1 MPRPQEHKALA
12 PIFTKEWLGKVR
24 SKLMEFLSLQMKGSN
39 SFNQSAPSRRVSQ
52 LHELYY
58 NSLSSVNSSR
68 EDCKENC
75 NHSMEIDTLKKENH

>member
-1 MPRPQEHKALA
+1 
-12 PIFTKEWLGKVR
+12 
-24 SKLMEFLSLQMKGSN
+24 MEFLSLQMKGSN

-52 LHELYY
+52 LQELYY
-58 NSLSSVNSSR
+58 NSLASVNSSR